1 MKWDTI
7 PTAPFKREGSV
18 QPYVAKLSQ
27 LSEQR
32 VAVDPQFKYLNKR
45 TAIAKVTSDQKQV
58 VLDIDK
64 RRAELL
70 SLEKQ
75 TLDAE
80 NERRIATGQKPFL
93 TGKAIRLLD
102 ALAESRAKMKANQ
115 RPALPEEETFVN
127 EAANV
132 LMDYAKLQNR

>member
-1 MKWDTI
+1 M
-7 PTAPFKREGSV
+7 
-18 QPYVAKLSQ
+18 AKLSQ

-80 NERRIATGQKPFL
+80 NERRVATGQKPLL
-93 TGKAIRLLD
+93 TGKAIRLH
-102 ALAESRAKMKANQ
+102 
-115 RPALPEEETFVN
+115 
-127 EAANV
+127 
-132 LMDYAKLQNR
+132 

>member
-1 MKWDTI
+1 MLVDIYNEEFGERKSKNALKWDTI

-80 NERRIATGQKPFL
+80 NERRIATGQNLSL
-93 TGKAIRLLD
+93 TGKAIRLL
-102 ALAESRAKMKANQ
+102 
-115 RPALPEEETFVN
+115 
-127 EAANV
+127 
-132 LMDYAKLQNR
+132 

>member
-1 MKWDTI
+1 
-7 PTAPFKREGSV
+7 
-18 QPYVAKLSQ
+18 
-27 LSEQR
+27 
-32 VAVDPQFKYLNKR
+32 
-45 TAIAKVTSDQKQV
+45 VTSDQKQV

-80 NERRIATGQKPFL
+80 NERRVATGQKPF
-93 TGKAIRLLD
+93 ANWESYQASLD